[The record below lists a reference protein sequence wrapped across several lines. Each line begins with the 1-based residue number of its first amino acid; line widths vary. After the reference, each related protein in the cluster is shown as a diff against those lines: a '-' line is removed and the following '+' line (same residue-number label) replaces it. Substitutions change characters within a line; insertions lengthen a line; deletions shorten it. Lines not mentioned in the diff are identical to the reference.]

1 MDLKAYLKS
10 LPDRQAREAFA
21 LRVKSTFGHI
31 NNVALGYKPC
41 APALATAIELDTER
55 AVRRW
60 ELRTE
65 DWHLIWPELIG
76 AAGAPVVLTV
86 GVGAAQEAAQAEPK
100 AA

>member
-10 LPDRQAREAFA
+10 LPDRPAREAFA
-21 LRVKSTFGHI
+21 LRVKSTLGHL

-41 APALATAIELDTER
+41 APVLATAIELDTER
-55 AVRRW
+55 TVRRW
-60 ELRTE
+60 ELRTD

-76 AAGAPVVLTV
+76 AAGAPDVLAIRE
-86 GVGAAQEAAQAEPK
+86 GASEAK